1 MFVYLCCSATSNE
14 LSNKLKFSLM
24 ANYNQGILGPF
35 SGKVGPVVG
44 STWKGRQVMKGR
56 PYPKKKVTAS
66 MLQARVRQRMT
77 VLAEFLRPLGG
88 LIGIGMRYVAKAAA
102 VTPRNYATKKNM
114 ANSMNLS
121 QNVWQVI
128 PSTIAISEGQ
138 YGNIESLILA
148 QGAQGLTASWNN
160 NSNNVIGMT
169 AGGRNVLLKDTDV
182 VWMAAY
188 NVEKNEI
195 VMSNGGV
202 PLRDDQSAAF
212 ARPSTWVAGDHVHL
226 YAFTMADVVHQY
238 MTAPENM
245 TDADI
250 ALAKEYIEQGYAIS
264 ETLNANI
271 TLT

>member
-1 MFVYLCCSATSNE
+1 
-14 LSNKLKFSLM
+14 M

-66 MLQARVRQRMT
+66 ALQARVRQRMT

-88 LIGIGMRYVAKAAA
+88 LISLGMRYVAKAAA

-121 QNVWQVI
+121 SGVWSVV
-128 PSTIAISEGQ
+128 PSTIAISEGN
-138 YGNIESLILA
+138 YGNVQSLLLSQA
-148 QGAQGLTASWNN
+148 ANNLTASW
-160 NSNNVIGMT
+160 SNNAGQVIGMT
-169 AGGRNVLLKDTDV
+169 TGGRNIVLGDTDV
-182 VWMAAY
+182 VWTVAY

-195 VMSNGGV
+195 VLPTGALAS
-202 PLRDDQSAAF
+202 RDDQSASF
-212 ARPSTWVAGDHVHL
+212 ARPSNWVAGDHVHL
-226 YAFTMADVVHQY
+226 YAFVMPIEVYNYTTQ
-238 MTAPENM
+238 PENM
-245 TDADI
+245 TDSEI
-250 ALAKEYIEQGYAIS
+250 ALAKEYIEQGYSFS
-264 ETLNANI
+264 ETMNANV